1 MTTENSLYQNQVLEE
16 LDKIPVEF
24 MPSLLK
30 LVQAF
35 REGVTLASAED
46 TFRQGWKEALAEE
59 VYPISELWKDQEQE
73 DA

>member
-1 MTTENSLYQNQVLEE
+1 MTIKNSLYQNQVLEE

-35 REGVTLASAED
+35 REGVTLTSAED
-46 TFRQGWKEALAEE
+46 TFHQGWKEALTGE
-59 VYPISELWKDQEQE
+59 VHPISELWDDQE